1 MSELLDAI
9 FKLNIFKARKTPK
22 QDLRAFIARFS
33 DKYVA
38 ADLVRVGAEYDG
50 GYLLPKIF
58 EYIEYCFSPGVDYNS
73 SFEAELSN
81 KYGIK
86 CFLADA
92 SVSEPALDNV
102 NFDFEPKY
110 LSCRTEGDYI
120 TLSQWINDK
129 IGDDDGGKIL
139 QMDIE
144 GAEYEVLT
152 YESADTLA
160 KFSVIIIEFHDF
172 QNIAESTFLKVTS
185 SIFEKLFTNFSIC
198 HAHPNNY
205 GRSIKYQ
212 SFEIP
217 SLLEVSFIRND
228 LLDHCKVGKPL
239 KLPNELDRKN
249 VPNRP
254 PIYLEEKWWSKNASD
269 TP

>member
-1 MSELLDAI
+1 MSELQDAI

-22 QDLRAFIARFS
+22 QDLQAFIARFS

-38 ADLVRVGAEYDG
+38 TDLVRVGSEYDG

-58 EYIEYCFSPGVDYNS
+58 EHIEYCFSPGVDYNS
-73 SFEAELSN
+73 SFETELSN
-81 KYGIK
+81 YYGIK

-92 SVSEPALDNV
+92 SVDKPALDNV
-102 NFDFEPKY
+102 NFDFEAKY

-129 IGDDDGGKIL
+129 TGDDDGGKIL

-160 KFSVIIIEFHDF
+160 KFSVIIIGSHDF
-172 QNIAESTFLKVTS
+172 QNIAK
-185 SIFEKLFTNFSIC
+185 I
-198 HAHPNNY
+198 
-205 GRSIKYQ
+205 RS
-212 SFEIP
+212 
-217 SLLEVSFIRND
+217 
-228 LLDHCKVGKPL
+228 
-239 KLPNELDRKN
+239 
-249 VPNRP
+249 
-254 PIYLEEKWWSKNASD
+254 
-269 TP
+269 